1 MQCFCLLG
9 QLGLIDLQIAA
20 ALTKPPL
27 LIFLVSVLTAVP
39 TGMLFRIKGPGDESE
54 VALVG
59 VTGADV

>member
-20 ALTKPPL
+20 ALTKLPL
-27 LIFLVSVLTAVP
+27 LTFLVSVP